1 VNAKY
6 YKLPLSFWPLIL
18 LAWPGGLI
26 ASEAVPKQVHLI
38 VQGNRLIA
46 SNVLFSRFDA
56 LKLNARE
63 RIIEQV
69 EAEAVIIVVT
79 NQRIIGYGLQ
89 SGWREM
95 RTEAGEKLESLR
107 AQDFSAL
114 IITDSRYLNF
124 NGSTGLWGQQD
135 QRVER

>member
-1 VNAKY
+1 MNANHRN
-6 YKLPLSFWPLIL
+6 LSLSVCLLIA

-46 SNVLFSRFDA
+46 SNVLFSRFDE

-63 RIIEQV
+63 RIIEQA

-107 AQDFSAL
+107 VQDFSAL

>member
-1 VNAKY
+1 MYARRHNFS
-6 YKLPLSFWPLIL
+6 LSVCLLIS
-18 LAWPGGLI
+18 LAWPGGLT

-38 VQGNRLIA
+38 VKGNRLIA
-46 SNVLFSRFDA
+46 SNVLFSRFDE

-63 RIIEQV
+63 RIVEQA

-89 SGWREM
+89 SGWRPM
-95 RTEAGEKLESLR
+95 RTEAGERVESVR
-107 AQDFSAL
+107 AQDFAAL

-124 NGSTGLWGQQD
+124 NGATGLWGQQD

>member
-1 VNAKY
+1 
-6 YKLPLSFWPLIL
+6 
-18 LAWPGGLI
+18 
-26 ASEAVPKQVHLI
+26 
-38 VQGNRLIA
+38 
-46 SNVLFSRFDA
+46 
-56 LKLNARE
+56 
-63 RIIEQV
+63 
-69 EAEAVIIVVT
+69 VT

-107 AQDFSAL
+107 VQDFSAL

>member
-1 VNAKY
+1 VNANHRN
-6 YKLPLSFWPLIL
+6 LSLSFFLLIL

-46 SNVLFSRFDA
+46 SNVLFSRFDE

-69 EAEAVIIVVT
+69 EAEAVIVVVT

-107 AQDFSAL
+107 VQDFSAL

>member
-1 VNAKY
+1 MNAKHRN
-6 YKLPLSFWPLIL
+6 LSLSFFLLIL
-18 LAWPGGLI
+18 LAWLGGLI

-46 SNVLFSRFDA
+46 SNVLFSRFDE

-63 RIIEQV
+63 RIIEQA

-107 AQDFSAL
+107 VQDFSAL

>member
-1 VNAKY
+1 MHAGYHN
-6 YKLPLSFWPLIL
+6 LSLRFCLLIA
-18 LAWPGGLI
+18 LAWPGSLI

-46 SNVLFSRFDA
+46 SNVLFSRFDE

-89 SGWREM
+89 SGWRKM